1 MSDNKEDLN
10 EEKIKENIENKEDF
24 ESKQKDSQDKEKIQ
38 EINNEEKEIKERQ
51 NEEINNEE
59 KEIKEKQNKEINNEE
74 KEIKERQNEEI
85 SNEEKEIK
93 EKQNKEIN
101 NEEKENK
108 ESKEINNKEKVNN
121 ENSKNNNEKTQEN
134 RNKED
139 GFFTKLYN
147 SIVKIE
153 KYPDM
158 AAQGL
163 PKAISYITK
172 LVVILAIVLCL
183 GMVYQTHGIIQEG
196 INYLQNEFP
205 DFSYK
210 EGTLTVNSEEPI
222 IIEDSP
228 VMGMAIID
236 TITEDENK
244 VNEYITSIEQSGDGI
259 VVLKDR
265 VILKNISVTGT
276 INYNYKD
283 VLNQMQIQ
291 EFTKQDVIN
300 YANSTQIVNI
310 YISVFITMFVYAFIM
325 YFITT
330 ITNAILLSIFGYL
343 TTWIAKIRMRYVAVF
358 NMTIYALTLS
368 IILNIL
374 YVAINI
380 FINFNIEYFQVMY
393 VAVAAIYLVAAIF
406 ILKGEFIKKQQEL
419 MKIAEVE
426 AIVKQQLEREKEDK
440 QEDEK
445 REKEKKERKKKD
457 KEQDGEQDKSKQE
470 PEGSNA

>member
-1 MSDNKEDLN
+1 MSDNKENLN
-10 EEKIKENIENKEDF
+10 EEEIKEKVENKEDF
-24 ESKQKDSQDKEKIQ
+24 ESKQKNSQNKDKFQ
-38 EINNEEKEIKERQ
+38 EINNEEKGIKEKQNEEINNEEKGIKEKQ

-59 KEIKEKQNKEINNEE
+59 KENKE
-74 KEIKERQNEEI
+74 R
-85 SNEEKEIK
+85 
-93 EKQNKEIN
+93 
-101 NEEKENK
+101 
-108 ESKEINNKEKVNN
+108 NNKEKDNN

-139 GFFTKLYN
+139 GFFKKLYN

-172 LVVILAIVLCL
+172 LVAILAIVLCL
-183 GMVYQTHGIIQEG
+183 GMVYQTHGMIQDG
-196 INYLQNEFP
+196 IKYLQNEFP

-228 VMGMAIID
+228 VMGIAIID

-445 REKEKKERKKKD
+445 REKEKEERKKKD
-457 KEQDGEQDKSKQE
+457 KEQDDEQDKSKQE

>member
-1 MSDNKEDLN
+1 MSDKKENLN
-10 EEKIKENIENKEDF
+10 EEEIKENVENKEDF
-24 ESKQKDSQDKEKIQ
+24 ESKGKENDSK
-38 EINNEEKEIKERQ
+38 NEEK
-51 NEEINNEE
+51 NV
-59 KEIKEKQNKEINNEE
+59 NKEEQNDE
-74 KEIKERQNEEI
+74 KKDDI
-85 SNEEKEIK
+85 
-93 EKQNKEIN
+93 NKEEN
-101 NEEKENK
+101 TNRRKEENFFK
-108 ESKEINNKEKVNN
+108 KV
-121 ENSKNNNEKTQEN
+121 
-134 RNKED
+134 
-139 GFFTKLYN
+139 YN
-147 SIVKIE
+147 SIIKIE

-158 AAQGL
+158 AAQGF

-183 GMVYQTHGIIQEG
+183 GMVYQTHGLIQDG
-196 INYLQNEFP
+196 VNYLQNEFP

-210 EGTLTVNSEEPI
+210 DGTLTVNSEEPI

-236 TITEDENK
+236 TTTEDENK
-244 VNEYITSIEQSGDGI
+244 VNEYITSIEQAGDGI

-283 VLNQMQIQ
+283 VLSQMKIQ

-300 YANSTQIVNI
+300 YANSTQIVNL

-330 ITNAILLSIFGYL
+330 ISNAFLLSIFGYL

-358 NMTIYALTLS
+358 NMTVYALTLS

-374 YVAINI
+374 YVAVNI

-426 AIVKQQLEREKEDK
+426 AVVKQQLDREEEEK
-440 QEDEK
+440 QEEEK
-445 REKEKKERKKKD
+445 REKEKEERKKKD
-457 KEQDGEQDKSKQE
+457 KEEQKNDDDKSKQE

>member
-1 MSDNKEDLN
+1 MSDKKENLN
-10 EEKIKENIENKEDF
+10 EEEIKENVENKEDF
-24 ESKQKDSQDKEKIQ
+24 ESKGKENDSK
-38 EINNEEKEIKERQ
+38 NEEK
-51 NEEINNEE
+51 NV
-59 KEIKEKQNKEINNEE
+59 NKEE
-74 KEIKERQNEEI
+74 Q
-85 SNEEKEIK
+85 
-93 EKQNKEIN
+93 
-101 NEEKENK
+101 
-108 ESKEINNKEKVNN
+108 
-121 ENSKNNNEKTQEN
+121 NNEKKDDI
-134 RNKED
+134 NKEENTNRRKEEN
-139 GFFTKLYN
+139 FFKKVYN
-147 SIVKIE
+147 SIIKIE

-158 AAQGL
+158 AAQGF

-183 GMVYQTHGIIQEG
+183 GMVYQTHGLIQDG
-196 INYLQNEFP
+196 VNYLQNEFP

-210 EGTLTVNSEEPI
+210 DGTLTVNSEEPI

-236 TITEDENK
+236 TTTEDENK
-244 VNEYITSIEQSGDGI
+244 VNEYITSIEQAGDRI

-283 VLNQMQIQ
+283 VLSQMKIQ

-300 YANSTQIVNI
+300 YANSTQIVNL

-330 ITNAILLSIFGYL
+330 ISNAFLLSIFGYL

-358 NMTIYALTLS
+358 NMTVYALTLS

-374 YVAINI
+374 YVAVNI

-426 AIVKQQLEREKEDK
+426 AVVKQQLDREEEEK
-440 QEDEK
+440 QEEEK
-445 REKEKKERKKKD
+445 REKEKEERKKKD
-457 KEQDGEQDKSKQE
+457 KEEQKNDDDKSKQE

>member
-1 MSDNKEDLN
+1 MSDKKENLN
-10 EEKIKENIENKEDF
+10 EEEIKENVENKEDF
-24 ESKQKDSQDKEKIQ
+24 ESKGKENDSK
-38 EINNEEKEIKERQ
+38 NEEK
-51 NEEINNEE
+51 NV
-59 KEIKEKQNKEINNEE
+59 NKEEQNDE
-74 KEIKERQNEEI
+74 KKDDI
-85 SNEEKEIK
+85 
-93 EKQNKEIN
+93 NKEEN
-101 NEEKENK
+101 TNRRKEENFFK
-108 ESKEINNKEKVNN
+108 KV
-121 ENSKNNNEKTQEN
+121 
-134 RNKED
+134 
-139 GFFTKLYN
+139 YN
-147 SIVKIE
+147 SIIKIE

-158 AAQGL
+158 AAQGF

-183 GMVYQTHGIIQEG
+183 GMVYQTHGLIQDG
-196 INYLQNEFP
+196 VNYLQNEFP

-210 EGTLTVNSEEPI
+210 DGTLTVNSEEPI

-236 TITEDENK
+236 TTTEDENK
-244 VNEYITSIEQSGDGI
+244 VNEYITSIEQAGDRI

-283 VLNQMQIQ
+283 VLSQMKIQ

-300 YANSTQIVNI
+300 YANSTQIVNL

-330 ITNAILLSIFGYL
+330 ISNAFLLSIFGYL

-358 NMTIYALTLS
+358 NMTVYALTLS

-374 YVAINI
+374 YVAVNI

-426 AIVKQQLEREKEDK
+426 AVVKQQLDREEEEK
-440 QEDEK
+440 QEEEK
-445 REKEKKERKKKD
+445 REKEKEERKKKD
-457 KEQDGEQDKSKQE
+457 KEEQKNDDDKSKQE

>member
-1 MSDNKEDLN
+1 MSDKKENLN
-10 EEKIKENIENKEDF
+10 EEEIKENVENKEDF
-24 ESKQKDSQDKEKIQ
+24 ESKGKENDSK
-38 EINNEEKEIKERQ
+38 NEEK
-51 NEEINNEE
+51 NV
-59 KEIKEKQNKEINNEE
+59 NKEEQNDE
-74 KEIKERQNEEI
+74 KKDDI
-85 SNEEKEIK
+85 
-93 EKQNKEIN
+93 NKEEN
-101 NEEKENK
+101 TNRRKEENFFK
-108 ESKEINNKEKVNN
+108 KV
-121 ENSKNNNEKTQEN
+121 
-134 RNKED
+134 
-139 GFFTKLYN
+139 YN

-158 AAQGL
+158 AAQGF

-183 GMVYQTHGIIQEG
+183 GMVYQTHGLIQDG
-196 INYLQNEFP
+196 VNYLQNEFP

-210 EGTLTVNSEEPI
+210 DGTLTVNSEEPI

-236 TITEDENK
+236 TTTEDENK
-244 VNEYITSIEQSGDGI
+244 VNEYITSIEQAGDGI

-283 VLNQMQIQ
+283 VLSQMKIQ

-300 YANSTQIVNI
+300 YANSTQIVNL

-330 ITNAILLSIFGYL
+330 ISNAFLLSIFGYL

-358 NMTIYALTLS
+358 NMTVYALTLS

-374 YVAINI
+374 YVAVNI

-426 AIVKQQLEREKEDK
+426 AVIKQQLDREEEEK
-440 QEDEK
+440 QEEEK
-445 REKEKKERKKKD
+445 REKEKEERKKKD
-457 KEQDGEQDKSKQE
+457 KEEQKNDDDKSKQE

>member
-1 MSDNKEDLN
+1 MSKKENLN
-10 EEKIKENIENKEDF
+10 EEEVKENLENKEDF
-24 ESKQKDSQDKEKIQ
+24 ESKE
-38 EINNEEKEIKERQ
+38 NEEKKEVI
-51 NEEINNEE
+51 EENNK
-59 KEIKEKQNKEINNEE
+59 KESINKEE
-74 KEIKERQNEEI
+74 
-85 SNEEKEIK
+85 
-93 EKQNKEIN
+93 
-101 NEEKENK
+101 
-108 ESKEINNKEKVNN
+108 N
-121 ENSKNNNEKTQEN
+121 ENTN
-134 RNKED
+134 RTDNTNPRKET
-139 GFFTKLYN
+139 GFFRKVYN

-158 AAQGL
+158 AAQGF

-172 LVVILAIVLCL
+172 LVVILSIVLCL
-183 GMVYQTHGIIQEG
+183 GMVYQTHGLIQEG
-196 INYLQNEFP
+196 VNYLQNDFP

-210 EGTLTVNSEEPI
+210 DGILTVNSEEPI

-228 VMGMAIID
+228 VMGMVIID

-244 VNEYITSIEQSGDGI
+244 VNEYIKSIEQAGDGI
-259 VVLKDR
+259 IVLKDK
-265 VILKNISVTGT
+265 VKLKNISVTGT
-276 INYNYKD
+276 IEYIYKD
-283 VLNQMQIQ
+283 VLSQMQIQ

-300 YANSTQIVNI
+300 YANSTQIVNL

-330 ITNAILLSIFGYL
+330 VSNAFLLSIFGYL

-358 NMTIYALTLS
+358 NMTVYALTLS

-374 YVAINI
+374 YVAVNI

-419 MKIAEVE
+419 MKIAKVE
-426 AIVKQQLEREKEDK
+426 AVVKQQLEREKEEK
-440 QEDEK
+440 QEEKK
-445 REKEKKERKKKD
+445 REEEKEERKKKD
-457 KEQDGEQDKSKQE
+457 KEEQKGDDDKSKQE

>member
-1 MSDNKEDLN
+1 MSDKKENLN
-10 EEKIKENIENKEDF
+10 EEEIKENVENKEDF
-24 ESKQKDSQDKEKIQ
+24 ESKGKENDSK
-38 EINNEEKEIKERQ
+38 NEEK
-51 NEEINNEE
+51 NV
-59 KEIKEKQNKEINNEE
+59 NKEEQNDE
-74 KEIKERQNEEI
+74 KKDDI
-85 SNEEKEIK
+85 
-93 EKQNKEIN
+93 NKEEN
-101 NEEKENK
+101 TNRRKEENFFK
-108 ESKEINNKEKVNN
+108 KV
-121 ENSKNNNEKTQEN
+121 
-134 RNKED
+134 
-139 GFFTKLYN
+139 YN

-158 AAQGL
+158 AAQGF

-183 GMVYQTHGIIQEG
+183 GMVYQTHGLIQDG
-196 INYLQNEFP
+196 VNYLQNEFP

-210 EGTLTVNSEEPI
+210 DGTLTVNSDEPI

-236 TITEDENK
+236 TMTEDENK
-244 VNEYITSIEQSGDGI
+244 VNEYITSIEQAGDGI
-259 VVLKDR
+259 VVLKDK
-265 VILKNISVTGT
+265 VKLKNISVTGT
-276 INYNYKD
+276 IEYIYKD
-283 VLNQMQIQ
+283 VLSQMQIQ

-300 YANSTQIVNI
+300 YANSTQIVNL
-310 YISVFITMFVYAFIM
+310 YISVFITVFVYVFIM

-330 ITNAILLSIFGYL
+330 ISNAFLLSIFGYL

-358 NMTIYALTLS
+358 NMTVYALTLS

-374 YVAINI
+374 YVAVNI

-419 MKIAEVE
+419 TKIAEVE
-426 AIVKQQLEREKEDK
+426 AVIKQQLDREEEEK
-440 QEDEK
+440 QEEEK
-445 REKEKKERKKKD
+445 REKEKEERKKKD
-457 KEQDGEQDKSKQE
+457 KEEQKNDDDKSKQE

>member
-1 MSDNKEDLN
+1 MSDKKENLN
-10 EEKIKENIENKEDF
+10 EEEIKENVENKEDF
-24 ESKQKDSQDKEKIQ
+24 ESKGKENDSK
-38 EINNEEKEIKERQ
+38 NEEK
-51 NEEINNEE
+51 NV
-59 KEIKEKQNKEINNEE
+59 NKEE
-74 KEIKERQNEEI
+74 Q
-85 SNEEKEIK
+85 
-93 EKQNKEIN
+93 
-101 NEEKENK
+101 
-108 ESKEINNKEKVNN
+108 
-121 ENSKNNNEKTQEN
+121 NNEKKDDI
-134 RNKED
+134 NKEENTNRRKEEN
-139 GFFTKLYN
+139 FFKKVYN
-147 SIVKIE
+147 SIIKIE

-158 AAQGL
+158 AAQGF

-183 GMVYQTHGIIQEG
+183 GMVYQTHGLIQDG
-196 INYLQNEFP
+196 VNYLQNEFP

-210 EGTLTVNSEEPI
+210 DGTLTVNSEEPI

-236 TITEDENK
+236 TTTEDENK
-244 VNEYITSIEQSGDGI
+244 VNEYITSIEQAGDGI

-283 VLNQMQIQ
+283 VLSQMKIQ

-300 YANSTQIVNI
+300 YANSTQIVNL

-330 ITNAILLSIFGYL
+330 ISNAFLLSIFGYL

-358 NMTIYALTLS
+358 NMTVYALTLS

-374 YVAINI
+374 YVAVNI

-426 AIVKQQLEREKEDK
+426 AVVKQQLDREEEEK
-440 QEDEK
+440 QEEEK
-445 REKEKKERKKKD
+445 REKEKEERKKKD
-457 KEQDGEQDKSKQE
+457 KEEQKNDDDKSKQE